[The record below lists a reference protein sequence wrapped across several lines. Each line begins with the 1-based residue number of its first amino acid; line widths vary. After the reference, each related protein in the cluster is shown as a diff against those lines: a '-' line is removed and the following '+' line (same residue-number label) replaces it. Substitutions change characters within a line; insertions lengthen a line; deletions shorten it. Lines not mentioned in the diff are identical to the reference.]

1 MFKEHN
7 QIHEDIRHKTIIDLS
22 NFINSVTQQNHEVLL
37 GIDANKPNKLYNNV
51 VSQLLQRTQLI
62 DTIDEFHWL
71 YKVHNTYIRG
81 RYRIDFFLST

>member
-1 MFKEHN
+1 MFKERN

-22 NFINSVTQQNHEVLL
+22 NFINSVTQHFLD
-37 GIDANKPNKLYNNV
+37 IDANKPNKLYNNG